1 MNAEPIRQVI
11 FVCCCEE
18 REKLTTPVPAKA
30 GMAISN
36 QLLSFKLWF
45 DSLYSL
51 MNFCPGL
58 CYEKTFFHITNHFN
72 KSIHWY

>member
-11 FVCCCEE
+11 FVCRCEE
-18 REKLTTPVPAKA
+18 REKLTTPVPTKA

-36 QLLSFKLWF
+36 QLLGFKLWF

-51 MNFCPGL
+51 MNFAPGL
-58 CYEKTFFHITNHFN
+58 RYEKTFIHITNHFN
-72 KSIHWY
+72 KSILRY